1 MGTRRHL
8 GERHSGCRS
17 STSQQTH
24 PPVEKRV
31 GKMKA
36 GIKMASKARTKSR
49 CAARL
54 LLHLLVTWQRAALPV
69 PGHLVQR
76 GRRQLGFHNEM
87 GFFYFYFYFSASPPF
102 PTLVFLRSHWPISS
116 PIRRSLSTAAAV
128 PDAGCCQPRG
138 SGTIPGNGVAE
149 LMLLD
154 GEGRGWEESTRRH
167 FWSRARL
174 CGLPIATLL

>member
-8 GERHSGCRS
+8 GERHSGCRF
-17 STSQQTH
+17 STSQQTQ

-76 GRRQLGFHNEM
+76 GRHQLGFHNEM
-87 GFFYFYFYFSASPPF
+87 GFFFIFIFIFNSQLLLLSPPLFFYGATGQFLPPSVALF
-102 PTLVFLRSHWPISS
+102 PPLQRCQMQ
-116 PIRRSLSTAAAV
+116 AAANLG
-128 PDAGCCQPRG
+128 ARG
-138 SGTIPGNGVAE
+138 PSLEMA
-149 LMLLD
+149 
-154 GEGRGWEESTRRH
+154 
-167 FWSRARL
+167 
-174 CGLPIATLL
+174 

>member
-8 GERHSGCRS
+8 GERHSGCRF
-17 STSQQTH
+17 STSQQTQ

-54 LLHLLVTWQRAALPV
+54 LLHLLVTWQRTALPI

-76 GRRQLGFHNEM
+76 GRHQLGFHNEM
-87 GFFYFYFYFSASPPF
+87 GFFLFLFLFLILSFSSF
-102 PTLVFLRSHWPISS
+102 PHPCFSTEPLANFFPHP
-116 PIRRSLSTAAAV
+116 SLSFHR
-128 PDAGCCQPRG
+128 C
-138 SGTIPGNGVAE
+138 SGARCR
-149 LMLLD
+149 LLPT
-154 GEGRGWEESTRRH
+154 S
-167 FWSRARL
+167 
-174 CGLPIATLL
+174 GLGDHPWKWRS